1 MSKFEPIFA
10 ELGKGSEFVVHL
22 VSGTELHAQMTGIQP
37 AGVLDMML
45 IGSGSGG
52 LRSRMLVDLDAI
64 AAITIVG
71 GSTTLE
77 LQPLYRAPA
86 TEAPVTPQPLALEP
100 VGA

>member
-22 VSGTELHAQMTGIQP
+22 VSGTEL
-37 AGVLDMML
+37 LDMML